1 MRSDGK
7 IGVGILGLGVI
18 GSQVA
23 KVLLQ
28 QSQRLAQQVGVPLV
42 IGGAADKESAR
53 LEASAVPRSLL
64 TTNAKEVL
72 DNPEIDIVL
81 ELIGGEHPAL
91 EFLTCALS
99 QGKHVVTANKELMA
113 KHGPEVIG
121 LAEKQGVHLLYEAS
135 VGGGIPIIGPL
146 KKDLLANEVTYL
158 RAIINGTTNYIVTK
172 MAHEG
177 LDFGTALAQAQQAG
191 YAEADPTNDIEG
203 FDAAYK
209 LAILATLA
217 FHTHVRAQDVYRE
230 GISQVTAR
238 DFLYAEEFGYAIKL
252 LAIARREGDALS
264 LRVHPAL
271 VPQEHL
277 LAKVEGVFNAVEI
290 QGDLVGRVLFHGQGA
305 GPLPTSSAVVG
316 DVLDIARSIT
326 SERSPVGPATVQYQ
340 LRLLPMD
347 DLRTQYYVRLTV
359 ADRAGVLAQ
368 ITKVLGDLDI
378 SIASVIQKNADAA
391 AQTAEIVVMTHP
403 AQEAAMQA
411 ALRRMGALEV
421 LAKVG
426 NLIRVEQCS

>member
-238 DFLYAEEFGYAIKL
+238 DFLYAEELGYAIKL

-326 SERSPVGPATVQYQ
+326 SERSPVGPATVQYK